1 MTSNAFGSVGSR
13 RPRSTR
19 SSASLDEGDV
29 RLEEI
34 SRLQG
39 TVSAY
44 KGHLPRRYNDIR
56 SLFANNATV
65 TEIMIK
71 RNSLDDI
78 FSRYSTAVESLLHV
92 LVDVEEKE
100 RVARSYQSELD
111 VRCLFHEEFAGR
123 IGSLQKLASPSAE
136 PTLTPTPLEKPLDSP
151 RVSGPNTSGKSTYPC
166 SSTSGSGVSEASQ
179 AKLAVAQLKM
189 KRLKEQ
195 QRLKERQLELEKER
209 LRVDTEMEL
218 LNAHADA
225 EQAKIELSLVN
236 VGSEGLGD
244 RPANLVNLPI
254 QTLQETVGKYFE
266 SCDNEVPRISPTPLQ
281 QPERILPVRQFSH
294 LSVESD
300 DTPEVQKLLLLQ
312 QEAMKCQDETVRLV
326 ATGLERLEMP
336 KRELISF
343 DGDPMRYPRFI
354 KGFEINV
361 ERRVKDHDERL
372 SFLIQYCRG
381 AAKEAIENCVM
392 LPPEQGYREAKD
404 ILRKNFGQ
412 KHIVIRAFIDKVVK
426 GPQIRA
432 SESDKLSQLARDMK
446 NCILNSE
453 QMRYKADI
461 NSMDT
466 LKKVVMRLPSQLQA
480 KWAEESSRLI
490 ESGAVVAN
498 TAFGKLVG
506 SKPDGEK
513 SPKPVKLRMA
523 GDQGVKA
530 TTLATQVSNSLQK
543 SDRLRA
549 PGQAYGAATQA
560 SNVALPSTCLF
571 CDGSHALEKCFRF
584 RDKSFKDRKDFV
596 LNKRLCMNCLK
607 ENHIAR
613 QCRWP
618 RACMF
623 SGCSRRHH
631 SLLHPPPNQAE
642 ASTKVDDRDAQLPA
656 HQSPSNA
663 SGAGE
668 EGQCT
673 TIGSSSP
680 RVGFRIVPVKV
691 RSSDGRTEVET
702 YAFLDNG
709 SDTALCLN
717 GLAQRLGLK
726 GTLKHFSLSSIN
738 SENTSRV
745 GYEVALDVRALN
757 GDGHVHLDKV
767 WTVDHLPALNRNL
780 PCEED
785 LKRWPHLRGI
795 ELPKL
800 GSKTVEILIG
810 NDVPEAH
817 WVFEQRRGS
826 RKQPY
831 AVRTPL
837 GWTLIGPLGEALSSE
852 AQVNFISGGQELL
865 STQFKRLYGTE
876 FSESLSCTKQ
886 AFSVEDHRALAILES
901 SARKV
906 DGHYQLS
913 LPWCFQTPCLQNNRS
928 VAVRRLQALEKR
940 FRYDPALF
948 GMYRD
953 TIKEYIASGHAR
965 KVPSPGDSAP
975 GKLWYLPHHPVFH
988 PQKPNKVRVV
998 FDCAARFRET
1008 SLNDQLL
1015 QGPDLTNNLTG
1026 VLLRFRQEPVALM
1039 ADVEKMFHQV
1049 KVEPSD
1055 CDALR
1060 FLWWEEGDL
1069 TK

>member
-19 SSASLDEGDV
+19 SSASLNEGGV

-44 KGHLPRRYNDIR
+44 KGHLTRRYNDIR

-78 FSRYSTAVESLLHV
+78 FTRYSTAVESLLHV

-100 RVARSYQSELD
+100 RVERSYQSELD

-123 IGSLQKLASPSAE
+123 IRSLQKLASPSAE
-136 PTLTPTPLEKPLDSP
+136 PTPTLTPLEKPLDSP
-151 RVSGPNTSGKSTYPC
+151 RVSGPNTSGKSTNPC
-166 SSTSGSGVSEASQ
+166 SSTSGSGVSKASQ

-195 QRLKERQLELEKER
+195 QRLKERQLELERER
-209 LRVDTEMEL
+209 LRVDMEMEL

-225 EQAKIELSLVN
+225 EKAKIELSLVN

-244 RPANLVNLPI
+244 RPANLVDLPI

-281 QPERILPVRQFSH
+281 QPERILPVQQFSN
-294 LSVESD
+294 LSVDSD

-326 ATGLERLEMP
+326 ATGLERLEML

-343 DGDPMRYPRFI
+343 DGDPMRYPHFI

-381 AAKEAIENCVM
+381 AAKEAVEKRVM
-392 LPPEQGYREAKD
+392 LPPDQGYRDAKD

-412 KHIVIRAFIDKVVK
+412 KHIVIRAFINKVVR

-490 ESGAVVAN
+490 KSGIEPEFSHLTEFVERRAVVAN

-506 SKPDGEK
+506 SRPDGEK

-530 TTLATQVSNSLQK
+530 MKLATQVSNSLQK

-549 PGQAYGAATQA
+549 PGQPYGAATQA

-584 RDKSFKDRKDFV
+584 RDLS
-596 LNKRLCMNCLK
+596 
-607 ENHIAR
+607 
-613 QCRWP
+613 
-618 RACMF
+618 
-623 SGCSRRHH
+623 
-631 SLLHPPPNQAE
+631 
-642 ASTKVDDRDAQLPA
+642 
-656 HQSPSNA
+656 
-663 SGAGE
+663 
-668 EGQCT
+668 
-673 TIGSSSP
+673 
-680 RVGFRIVPVKV
+680 RIVKI
-691 RSSDGRTEVET
+691 
-702 YAFLDNG
+702 
-709 SDTALCLN
+709 LC
-717 GLAQRLGLK
+717 
-726 GTLKHFSLSSIN
+726 
-738 SENTSRV
+738 
-745 GYEVALDVRALN
+745 
-757 GDGHVHLDKV
+757 
-767 WTVDHLPALNRNL
+767 
-780 PCEED
+780 
-785 LKRWPHLRGI
+785 
-795 ELPKL
+795 
-800 GSKTVEILIG
+800 
-810 NDVPEAH
+810 
-817 WVFEQRRGS
+817 
-826 RKQPY
+826 
-831 AVRTPL
+831 
-837 GWTLIGPLGEALSSE
+837 
-852 AQVNFISGGQELL
+852 
-865 STQFKRLYGTE
+865 
-876 FSESLSCTKQ
+876 
-886 AFSVEDHRALAILES
+886 
-901 SARKV
+901 
-906 DGHYQLS
+906 
-913 LPWCFQTPCLQNNRS
+913 
-928 VAVRRLQALEKR
+928 
-940 FRYDPALF
+940 
-948 GMYRD
+948 
-953 TIKEYIASGHAR
+953 
-965 KVPSPGDSAP
+965 
-975 GKLWYLPHHPVFH
+975 
-988 PQKPNKVRVV
+988 
-998 FDCAARFRET
+998 
-1008 SLNDQLL
+1008 
-1015 QGPDLTNNLTG
+1015 
-1026 VLLRFRQEPVALM
+1026 
-1039 ADVEKMFHQV
+1039 
-1049 KVEPSD
+1049 
-1055 CDALR
+1055 
-1060 FLWWEEGDL
+1060 
-1069 TK
+1069 